1 GARAVAHRRQRRQHP
16 LRRSRPRHRRP
27 DLDARRGDSGDG
39 RRGARGEDAGPAAG
53 RPHLHRRRRHLDGGF
68 PRGAEP
74 RGGPRRAVRPDRR
87 AQRLRLFDPHFA
99 ADEDQAHR
107 RPRRRLR
114 HPGRDGGRE
123 RRPRGLR
130 GDEEGRRAGARRGRA
145 DAHRGEDFPDER
157 PRRARRRG
165 LRAARAVR
173 RVAEE
178 RSDRPLRAPSAGP
191 WPRDA
196 GRSAKNRRRDRP
208 RPRRRGRFRARLA
221 DAAARARARRGL
233 RARSGGRSWD
243 DPARCTARERSHAER
258 GRCPMSATTSQ
269 TYLEA
274 IRQGMWDEMEQDEQ
288 VFLLGQ
294 DVGTYGGAF
303 RVTAGFLDHFGP
315 KRVIDTPIS
324 ESGMVGAAIGASML
338 GLRPIVEMQFID
350 FISCAYNQ
358 IINFAATCR
367 YRWGQSVPIVIRG
380 PSGGNVHGSA
390 FHSQNPE
397 SYFQHTPGLKIVAP
411 SSAVDAKG
419 LIRAAIRD
427 PNPVLF
433 FEHKYL
439 YRRIK
444 EDVPGGDWIVPIG
457 KARLARTGRDLSIV
471 TYGAM
476 LHVALDAAARLES
489 EGIEIEVLDLRTIKP
504 LDQEAILA
512 TAKKTSRVLVLTEE
526 QTTGS
531 VAGEVA
537 ARIGELAFGFLDAPV
552 TRF

>member
-1 GARAVAHRRQRRQHP
+1 
-16 LRRSRPRHRRP
+16 
-27 DLDARRGDSGDG
+27 
-39 RRGARGEDAGPAAG
+39 
-53 RPHLHRRRRHLDGGF
+53 
-68 PRGAEP
+68 
-74 RGGPRRAVRPDRR
+74 
-87 AQRLRLFDPHFA
+87 
-99 ADEDQAHR
+99 
-107 RPRRRLR
+107 
-114 HPGRDGGRE
+114 
-123 RRPRGLR
+123 
-130 GDEEGRRAGARRGRA
+130 
-145 DAHRGEDFPDER
+145 
-157 PRRARRRG
+157 
-165 LRAARAVR
+165 
-173 RVAEE
+173 
-178 RSDRPLRAPSAGP
+178 
-191 WPRDA
+191 
-196 GRSAKNRRRDRP
+196 
-208 RPRRRGRFRARLA
+208 
-221 DAAARARARRGL
+221 
-233 RARSGGRSWD
+233 
-243 DPARCTARERSHAER
+243 
-258 GRCPMSATTSQ
+258 MSAQ

-274 IRQGMWDEMEQDEQ
+274 IRQGMWDEMAQDER

-324 ESGMVGAAIGASML
+324 ESGMVGAAIGAAMI

-367 YRWGQSVPIVIRG
+367 YRWGQSVPIVVRG
-380 PSGGNVHGSA
+380 PSGGNIHGSA

-411 SSAVDAKG
+411 ASAVDAKG

-444 EDVPGGDWIVPIG
+444 EEVPDGDWIVPIG

-476 LHVALDAAARLES
+476 LHVALDAAARLEA
-489 EGIEIEVLDLRTIKP
+489 EGVEIEVLDLRTIKP

-512 TAKKTSRVLVLTEE
+512 SAKKTHRVLVLTEE

-537 ARIGELAFGFLDAPV
+537 ARVGELAFAWLDAPV
-552 TRF
+552 TRFCCPDTPVPFSPTMEEFYLPNAEKLVAKVRDLLRY

>member
-1 GARAVAHRRQRRQHP
+1 
-16 LRRSRPRHRRP
+16 
-27 DLDARRGDSGDG
+27 
-39 RRGARGEDAGPAAG
+39 
-53 RPHLHRRRRHLDGGF
+53 
-68 PRGAEP
+68 
-74 RGGPRRAVRPDRR
+74 
-87 AQRLRLFDPHFA
+87 
-99 ADEDQAHR
+99 
-107 RPRRRLR
+107 
-114 HPGRDGGRE
+114 
-123 RRPRGLR
+123 
-130 GDEEGRRAGARRGRA
+130 
-145 DAHRGEDFPDER
+145 
-157 PRRARRRG
+157 
-165 LRAARAVR
+165 
-173 RVAEE
+173 
-178 RSDRPLRAPSAGP
+178 
-191 WPRDA
+191 
-196 GRSAKNRRRDRP
+196 
-208 RPRRRGRFRARLA
+208 
-221 DAAARARARRGL
+221 
-233 RARSGGRSWD
+233 
-243 DPARCTARERSHAER
+243 
-258 GRCPMSATTSQ
+258 MSAQ

-274 IRQGMWDEMEQDEQ
+274 IRQGMWDEMEKDER

-303 RVTAGFLDHFGP
+303 RVTAGFLDRFGP

-324 ESGMVGAAIGASML
+324 ESGMVGAAIGAAML

-367 YRWGQSVPIVIRG
+367 YRWGQSVPIVVRG
-380 PSGGNVHGSA
+380 PSGGNIHGSA

-411 SSAVDAKG
+411 SSALDAKG

-444 EDVPGGDWIVPIG
+444 EEVPDGDWIVPIG
-457 KARLARTGRDLSIV
+457 KARLARSGRDLSIV

-512 TAKKTSRVLVLTEE
+512 TARKTSRVLVLTEE

-552 TRF
+552 TRFCCPDTPVPFSPTMEEFYLPNAEKLVAKVRDLLRY